1 MRAANVSGSVSTPTP
16 ASATVS
22 PALSE
27 NAELVAQLDSRI
39 AALKKQMQ
47 KE

>member
-1 MRAANVSGSVSTPTP
+1 MRAAGATGSTSIPTST
-16 ASATVS
+16 SIS